1 MKGLMFLF
9 SLGLSF
15 AVQAQNIF
23 TEADLINVVK
33 SFHPVARQASLEV
46 RIADANVTT
55 SRGAFDP
62 VASFQRSRKEFEGIN
77 YYSRQATGL
86 KIPTWYGID
95 LYAGTETLS
104 GNRINPEE
112 TRGTLNYLGISVPVI
127 QNLVIDKRRA
137 TLQQA
142 KILSEETEVKRKA
155 AVNDLVAEALLA
167 YWHWWEQHNKLQV
180 VKATVIN
187 AKARLEMLKTA
198 CRLGDRPA
206 IDTLEG
212 ATLVQMLQQQETE
225 TLMMLQKSRLEL
237 SIHLWKENE
246 VAYELPEDAV
256 PERLQPIQPLPLDS
270 LLAAARMQPRVL
282 EYDYKLRGLA
292 IEKRLQFQSLLPDVT
307 AKYSG
312 MTRDISKTWDAAF
325 FNNNYQLGVAISL
338 PLRLSEGRGAYRAA
352 RLKIEKTRLAQIAQQ
367 LIVENEVKQYYMEWQ
382 QTTVLYR
389 QQQQLNLN
397 YMALQRGEE
406 TRFDNGESSLFLINA
421 RASKTLE
428 GQQKELALAAKLQQ
442 ATVRLR
448 WAAGSYS
455 DL

>member
-1 MKGLMFLF
+1 
-9 SLGLSF
+9 
-15 AVQAQNIF
+15 
-23 TEADLINVVK
+23 
-33 SFHPVARQASLEV
+33 
-46 RIADANVTT
+46 
-55 SRGAFDP
+55 
-62 VASFQRSRKEFEGIN
+62 
-77 YYSRQATGL
+77 
-86 KIPTWYGID
+86 
-95 LYAGTETLS
+95 
-104 GNRINPEE
+104 
-112 TRGTLNYLGISVPVI
+112 
-127 QNLVIDKRRA
+127 
-137 TLQQA
+137 
-142 KILSEETEVKRKA
+142 
-155 AVNDLVAEALLA
+155 
-167 YWHWWEQHNKLQV
+167 
-180 VKATVIN
+180 
-187 AKARLEMLKTA
+187 
-198 CRLGDRPA
+198 
-206 IDTLEG
+206 
-212 ATLVQMLQQQETE
+212 
-225 TLMMLQKSRLEL
+225 
-237 SIHLWKENE
+237 
-246 VAYELPEDAV
+246 
-256 PERLQPIQPLPLDS
+256 
-270 LLAAARMQPRVL
+270 
-282 EYDYKLRGLA
+282 
-292 IEKRLQFQSLLPDVT
+292 
-307 AKYSG
+307 